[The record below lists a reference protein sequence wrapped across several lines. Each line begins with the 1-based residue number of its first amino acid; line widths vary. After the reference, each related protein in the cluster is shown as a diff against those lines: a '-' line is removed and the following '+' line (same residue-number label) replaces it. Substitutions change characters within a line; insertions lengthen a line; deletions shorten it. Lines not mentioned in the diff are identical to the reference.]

1 MIGKEHGICNC
12 RVMFL
17 SLILRHAPE
26 TIGLYLDAKG
36 WVVVDD
42 LLNAAEAH
50 GRPISRDR
58 LDEVVFSNDKQRF
71 AFSPDGLRIRA
82 NQGHSVN
89 IDLELSSVIP
99 PPILFHGTATR
110 FLPSIRLQGLQSMGR
125 QHAHLSATREQAHR
139 VGARHGRPV
148 VLEIGAKEMSDAGH
162 LFFLSANGVWLTEFV
177 PVDFI
182 NNDE

>member
-1 MIGKEHGICNC
+1 MPDPNVKISK
-12 RVMFL
+12 FL

-26 TIGLYLDAKG
+26 KIGIHLDANG

-42 LLNAAEAH
+42 LLSATKAH
-50 GRPISRDR
+50 GTEIFREQ
-58 LDEVVFSNDKQRF
+58 LDEVVFRNDKQRF

-82 NQGHSVN
+82 NQGHSVD
-89 IDLELSSVIP
+89 IDLELPPVTPPSV
-99 PPILFHGTATR
+99 LFHGTAMR
-110 FLPSIRLQGLQSMGR
+110 FLPSIESQGLQRMSR
-125 QHAHLSATREQAHR
+125 QHVHLSAAREQAHR

-148 VLEIGAKEMSDAGH
+148 VLEIDAKGMNDTGH

-182 NNDE
+182 KNDG